1 MSAPWLAIVGIG
13 EDGVLGPEAQQLVAG
28 AGLVMGGARHL
39 LLAAPHIRGQA
50 LAWPSPMAEAIP
62 ALLERRGMATA
73 VLASG
78 DPMWFG
84 VGATLSRHVPAEE
97 LRVVPAVSS
106 FALAAAR
113 LGWALQDVVCLSCC
127 GRPVEAV
134 LPHLH
139 AGARLLVLSADGGT
153 PAALVGVL
161 QTRGFGASV
170 VRVLESLG
178 GPRERVRVGV
188 AEDVGALNLV
198 AIEVAG
204 APGLGLA
211 PGLDDS
217 LFAHDGQI
225 TKREIRALTLSALA
239 PRPGELLWD
248 VGAGS
253 GSVGIEWMLRHPAC
267 RAVAV
272 ERHEVRAA
280 RIRLNADAFG
290 VPALQVVQGEAPEA
304 LRALAPPDAVFLG
317 GGAHVPGVIEAA
329 WAALRPGG
337 RLVANAIALRTEAV
351 LGAARTRYGGTLMRV
366 GIERLDSVGGM
377 DAYRPAMTVTQWR
390 ADK

>member
-1 MSAPWLAIVGIG
+1 M
-13 EDGVLGPEAQQLVAG
+13 E
-28 AGLVMGGARHL
+28 
-39 LLAAPHIRGQA
+39 
-50 LAWPSPMAEAIP
+50 
-62 ALLERRGMATA
+62 
-73 VLASG
+73 
-78 DPMWFG
+78 
-84 VGATLSRHVPAEE
+84 
-97 LRVVPAVSS
+97 
-106 FALAAAR
+106 
-113 LGWALQDVVCLSCC
+113 
-127 GRPVEAV
+127 
-134 LPHLH
+134 
-139 AGARLLVLSADGGT
+139 
-153 PAALVGVL
+153 
-161 QTRGFGASV
+161 TRGFGASV

-178 GPRERVRVGV
+178 GPREQVRVGV
-188 AEDVGALNLV
+188 AKDVGALNLV

-272 ERHEVRAA
+272 ERDAVRAA

-304 LRALAPPDAVFLG
+304 LCALPPPEAVFLG

-366 GIERLDSVGGM
+366 GLERLDSVGGM